1 MIDYGVAEFIKID
14 EVAIYQRSNA
24 DLINKRIKG
33 YRGRIDQWYPLLT
46 IKVNNIEPNEIFMV
60 FGSVEATNDTGRN
73 YSIVNRVVVND
84 SFNDMP
90 GQNGA
95 FGIGGGGGGNVD
107 NQRHHEQLY
116 KSGIWLASKPYTYK
130 YITLMG
136 RAVSSAWKPGDTIDF
151 TQAQADFTI
160 LRFRHKEE
168 S

>member
-1 MIDYGVAEFIKID
+1 MMDYPPVDFIKID
-14 EVAIYQRSNA
+14 EVAIYHRSNA

-33 YRGRIDQWYPLLT
+33 YRGRVDQWYPLLT
-46 IKVNNIEPNEIFMV
+46 IKVNDIEPDEIFMV

-73 YSIVNRVVVND
+73 YSIVNRVVIND

-90 GQNGA
+90 GKNGA

-116 KSGIWLASKPYTYK
+116 KSAVWKAPQNYDCK

-136 RAVSSAWKPGDTIDF
+136 RAVSSAWRAGDWIDF
-151 TQAQADFTI
+151 TQAHADFTV
-160 LRFRHKEE
+160 LRFRHKGKQ
-168 S
+168 